1 MKGAILW
8 PGRDRLSGIV
18 KVDESCLGGEKR
30 GMRGRAAAAK
40 GLVMVATQEDGDK
53 IVRIRLRRVFDGLLF
68 GRIHFS
74 F

>member
-1 MKGAILW
+1 M
-8 PGRDRLSGIV
+8 
-18 KVDESCLGGEKR
+18 DESCLGGEKR